1 VKEKEAVASVLRR
14 VGGTAYLLREGE
26 QIPFRADIQARYLE
40 ERRQGSALGVG
51 ERLVYRLYADASEA
65 ALSLREGDRILW
77 QNQLYH
83 VRRIET
89 YWLQEKAVCR
99 QGELR
104 LASPEENI

>member
-1 VKEKEAVASVLRR
+1 LKEKDAVANILRR
-14 VGGTAYLLREGE
+14 LGGTAYLLREGE
-26 QIPFRADIQARYLE
+26 KIPFRAAVQSRYLE

-51 ERLVYRLYADASEA
+51 ERLMYRLYTDGSEA
-65 ALSLREGDRILW
+65 ALSLREGDRLLW
-77 QNQLYH
+77 QNRLYH

-89 YWLQEKAVCR
+89 YWLQEKAICR